1 MQKSRVWGA
10 FSHRTLIFA
19 LRRLDVVSATSAH
32 CFHPAWHVVRRGCT
46 TGSEGHPLK
55 SLKDADAAPSKTT
68 TTKISAPA
76 STKSNDINW
85 DDNTVVEGIRSL
97 LTLDLLP
104 RKGSCGERG
113 ENTVPLS
120 VLFRSLRP
128 TLRLQLQ
135 NSSFGAL
142 SKAVKSRPDWF
153 ILSADGARV
162 GLTDAAYSY
171 RATNHDANESNKKG
185 IDGLRQDKNSGSNTT
200 AAGDVVK
207 TPRSE
212 KGAITSSKSYVLVR
226 GCFGSTPLD
235 VLKPPLTPAEIE
247 EWKLTRI
254 LLPVTLHFLLDKEPI
269 TLFPYGEKP
278 RRLSP
283 DLEEAES
290 LYASKGL
297 FPPSEVAAA
306 FVPITP
312 TFFVETR
319 HVLAAMSPEVAQC
332 LETHIPKERFVDFFF
347 RKYPMIFKLKF
358 GKFQKTAVKLNLD
371 FSFIQDYPGCGRA
384 DRLLRRYNQEYRATV
399 GGVVSR
405 QVPSPS
411 REPDKQGRSGESH
424 VDVKIFEI
432 LLRNLPRFPS
442 DKSLSR
448 AELEERRC
456 APFPLVKWIDGFP
469 QEDLDVL
476 NSVPQRRV
484 LTLLT
489 RYSHIF
495 QLMCQGE
502 DSNLFAEHMYLKS
515 SRNSNP
521 PRRAQQD
528 DGSNNSFA
536 CPLNSSS
543 VCELH
548 ELPHANESTVEEE
561 KADKLETDTPPPPD
575 TERKRR
581 EANIAAALRDD
592 LIGVDDI
599 LSPDAES
606 VPTLTDEGTDT
617 ELGDRSNTDE
627 DEAYSAEA
635 EEEGESF
642 DANDVEKEEKEEE
655 EEGEGE
661 ENVGGGGG
669 GDEERR
675 NLEERGGDGVKKDPS
690 HMDMLLSTDDES
702 DGPYI
707 PSQYDIIYVRRL
719 PRRIAPRSLSDYN
732 AANSPE
738 PELLQHI
745 ASFLNPPPSLR
756 EAKQQIMQS
765 NRKAR
770 EVPLF
775 TSGSAMGPWRWVP
788 IQRIYA
794 SLSKEQKR
802 LLRPFKGLV
811 HFMRLHGEIFEL
823 SMDFLHVI
831 AHDPEG
837 QIAPFVPTQLVFHT
851 EDRVLLPQKFDDDE
865 KSKASLIA
873 DLERNKF
880 KSILGASQI
889 PTDRPQLLLLD
900 PLNPLLNHE
909 ILCEEVSLFMPDH
922 PVTRQQLMNRLP
934 PILKAALS
942 SRHKNNFKTSKHLKV
957 WNEGNRT
964 MLQKSQLAVPESA
977 LMGEETIAVEDAIES
992 LREVIPD
999 EGVII
1004 GHLHRMLPYAAR
1016 KTLSAQFGNVYN
1028 AILGYPQYFYIEKV
1042 GENRSN
1048 SMVFLVERLQE
1059 EKQC

>member
-1 MQKSRVWGA
+1 MRKIRVWSA
-10 FSHRTLIFA
+10 FSHRALTLA
-19 LRRLDVVSATSAH
+19 LRRLDVVSAASAH
-32 CFHPAWHVVRRGCT
+32 CFYPAWHFARRGCT
-46 TGSEGHPLK
+46 TGSEGHPLQ
-55 SLKDADAAPSKTT
+55 SLKDADAPPQTTTT
-68 TTKISAPA
+68 TTKISATA
-76 STKSNDINW
+76 STKSNDIDW
-85 DDNTVVEGIRSL
+85 DDNTVVEEIRSI
-97 LTLDLLP
+97 LTLELLP
-104 RKGSCGERG
+104 RKGSCDEGG
-113 ENTVPLS
+113 DNTVPLYE
-120 VLFRSLRP
+120 LFRALGP
-128 TLRLQLQ
+128 TLRSQLQ

-153 ILSADGARV
+153 IISADGARV
-162 GLTDAAYSY
+162 GLTDAAYSC
-171 RATNHDANESNKKG
+171 RATNHDAIESKKKG
-185 IDGLRQDKNSGSNTT
+185 IDGLRQDKSCRASTT
-200 AAGDVVK
+200 ASGNVTQ
-207 TPRSE
+207 TPCLE
-212 KGAITSSKSYVLVR
+212 KRAITRSKSYVLVR

-235 VLKPPLTPAEIE
+235 VLKPPLTSAEIE

-254 LLPVTLHFLLDKEPI
+254 LLPVTLYFLMDKEPI

-290 LYASKGL
+290 LYVSKGL

-306 FVPITP
+306 FVHITP

-332 LETHIPKERFVDFFF
+332 FESHISKDRVVDLFFK
-347 RKYPMIFKLKF
+347 KYPMIFKIKT

-371 FSFIQDYPGCGRA
+371 FSFIQNYPGCGRA
-384 DRLLRRYNQEYRATV
+384 DRLLRRHNQEYRATV

-405 QVPSPS
+405 QITSPS
-411 REPDKQGRSGESH
+411 REQEKQGRSGESH

-442 DKSLSR
+442 DKSLSG

-456 APFPLVKWIDGFP
+456 APIPLVKWIDGFP

-495 QLMCQGE
+495 QLVCRGE
-502 DSNLFAEHMYLKS
+502 DSNLFAEHMYLNS
-515 SRNSNP
+515 SKNSNT

-528 DGSNNSFA
+528 DGSKNSFA
-536 CPLNSSS
+536 RPLDSTS
-543 VCELH
+543 VCELN
-548 ELPHANESTVEEE
+548 EIPHANESTVGEEE
-561 KADKLETDTPPPPD
+561 ADKLEADTPLPPE
-575 TERKRR
+575 TEMKRR

-599 LSPDAES
+599 LSSDAES
-606 VPTLTDEGTDT
+606 VPKLTGEGEDT
-617 ELGDRSNTDE
+617 ELGDKLNTDE
-627 DEAYSAEA
+627 DEVYSAEG
-635 EEEGESF
+635 EEEGEFF
-642 DANDVEKEEKEEE
+642 DAKEVKEEE
-655 EEGEGE
+655 DVDGGESQ
-661 ENVGGGGG
+661 
-669 GDEERR
+669 R
-675 NLEERGGDGVKKDPS
+675 NLEERGEDGVKKDPPLT
-690 HMDMLLSTDDES
+690 DMSYADDES

-707 PSQYDIIYVRRL
+707 PSQYEIIYVRRL
-719 PRRIAPRSLSDYN
+719 PKRIAPRSLSDYN

-738 PELLQHI
+738 PGLLQHI

-756 EAKQQIMQS
+756 EAKQQIMHS

-770 EVPLF
+770 KVPLF
-775 TSGSAMGPWRWVP
+775 TSGSAVGPWRWVP

-811 HFMRLHGEIFEL
+811 HFMRLHGEIFEI

-837 QIAPFVPTQLVFHT
+837 QIAPFVPTQLVFHS

-900 PLNPLLNHE
+900 PLNPVLNHE

-922 PVTRQQLMNRLP
+922 PVPLHQLINRLP

-942 SRHKNNFKTSKHLKV
+942 LRHKNNFKTSKHLKV

-977 LMGEETIAVEDAIES
+977 LMGEETISVEDAIES
-992 LREVIPD
+992 VREVIPD
-999 EGVII
+999 EGVMI
-1004 GHLHRMLPYAAR
+1004 GHLHRMLPYSAK
-1016 KTLSAQFGNVYN
+1016 KTLNTHFGNVYN

-1042 GENRSN
+1042 EENRSN
-1048 SMVFLVERLQE
+1048 STVFLVERLQE
-1059 EKQC
+1059 EMQC